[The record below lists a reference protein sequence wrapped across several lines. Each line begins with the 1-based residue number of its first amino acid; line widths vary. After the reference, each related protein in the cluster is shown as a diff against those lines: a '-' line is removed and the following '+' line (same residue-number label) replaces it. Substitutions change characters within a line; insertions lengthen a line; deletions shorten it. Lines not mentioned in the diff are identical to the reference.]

1 MEIKESWIAEQA
13 VNANALKNAKALV
26 QSGKFV
32 RLVRSE
38 DDTFYM
44 GECQGSGSSNYT
56 TSADF
61 LDPAHPVFRCSCPS
75 RQFPC
80 KHSLGLLYAIAQ
92 KAAFE
97 TGAIPEDI
105 LRKRE
110 RLAKRS
116 TQPETEAE
124 PPQAK
129 PKKTKKTAN
138 KKRWLKQLEG
148 LDVCDRMLRD
158 LVRSGVSAFVNN
170 SLKDY
175 EALAKQMNDYYLPGI
190 QRQLVTLIAAARTA
204 QTSEG
209 TYDVVFTELLRLNQ
223 TVKQGRQ
230 YLNKKLQDQP
240 VTLEEKGIEEGLGT
254 IWNLSDLKEQGF
266 EIGEQSLIQLGFR
279 VRYDSAHQ
287 ETVEEGFWFVHPLN
301 EIHKTI
307 HIRPKKAE
315 KYIREEDSVLM
326 KIKAPAVYLYPGAG
340 NRRLRY
346 EETRTTEPLNGDD
359 YARIRQA
366 AGETLE
372 TVIKDVKN
380 KLKNPFVKNEV
391 AALVAYAEIRRQD
404 EGFVM
409 VDRQGEALALS
420 PLEGMSLMALTAL
433 PEQKLLAD
441 QCALLLFSYEA
452 QTHRLIAKP
461 MSLISAEH
469 IVRLLY

>member
-44 GECQGSGSSNYT
+44 GDCQGSGSSNYT

-170 SLKDY
+170 SLKD
-175 EALAKQMNDYYLPGI
+175 
-190 QRQLVTLIAAARTA
+190 
-204 QTSEG
+204 
-209 TYDVVFTELLRLNQ
+209 
-223 TVKQGRQ
+223 
-230 YLNKKLQDQP
+230 
-240 VTLEEKGIEEGLGT
+240 
-254 IWNLSDLKEQGF
+254 
-266 EIGEQSLIQLGFR
+266 
-279 VRYDSAHQ
+279 
-287 ETVEEGFWFVHPLN
+287 
-301 EIHKTI
+301 
-307 HIRPKKAE
+307 
-315 KYIREEDSVLM
+315 
-326 KIKAPAVYLYPGAG
+326 
-340 NRRLRY
+340 
-346 EETRTTEPLNGDD
+346 
-359 YARIRQA
+359 
-366 AGETLE
+366 
-372 TVIKDVKN
+372 
-380 KLKNPFVKNEV
+380 
-391 AALVAYAEIRRQD
+391 
-404 EGFVM
+404 
-409 VDRQGEALALS
+409 
-420 PLEGMSLMALTAL
+420 
-433 PEQKLLAD
+433 
-441 QCALLLFSYEA
+441 
-452 QTHRLIAKP
+452 
-461 MSLISAEH
+461 
-469 IVRLLY
+469 